1 MRVSALEKASLAD
14 IKNDTF
20 IGIAG
25 MPKPDDSIEAF
36 SIHIFLPAQ
45 RGVVPDRHGPWDA
58 RPNSTM
64 TNAYVTSMVKEK
76 DGEILT
82 VKYKDGEKKVVVT
95 PQTVIAA
102 AAPAKK
108 EEIKAGT
115 PIIIFGWDKQ
125 PDGSVLAK
133 TMYICRSVT
142 PAMMFKASLQR
153 SSLLRGRR
161 RICATAGCRTRCRFE
176 NFDGHAGGQIG
187 KTREVKVKLTA
198 DVTVFGITEATI
210 ADIKPGA
217 YIGGVHPQ
225 QPDGEQ
231 GDSGDG
237 LAESQRG

>member
-1 MRVSALEKASLAD
+1 MYNLNMTRRVVGAAAAVLFFAAAAQAQQPGRTRGQIEKIDGDVHVVKTRDGAMLNVKLADDARVSALEKASLAD
-14 IKNDTF
+14 IKNDSF

-64 TNAYVTSMVKEK
+64 TNAYVTSIVKEK
-76 DGEILT
+76 DGETLT
-82 VKYKDGEKKVVVT
+82 VKYKDGEKKVIVT

-133 TMYICRSVT
+133 SLYVGRSVT
-142 PAMMFKASLQR
+142 PAM
-153 SSLLRGRR
+153 
-161 RICATAGCRTRCRFE
+161 
-176 NFDGHAGGQIG
+176 
-187 KTREVKVKLTA
+187 
-198 DVTVFGITEATI
+198 
-210 ADIKPGA
+210 
-217 YIGGVHPQ
+217 
-225 QPDGEQ
+225 
-231 GDSGDG
+231 
-237 LAESQRG
+237 